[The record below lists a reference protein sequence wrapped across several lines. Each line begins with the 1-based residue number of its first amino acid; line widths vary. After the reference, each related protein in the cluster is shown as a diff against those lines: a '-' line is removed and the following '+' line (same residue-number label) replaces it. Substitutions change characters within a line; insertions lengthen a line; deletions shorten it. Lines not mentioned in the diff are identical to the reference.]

1 VKEGGTDEKA
11 QTKEGKAAE
20 SDHGSPR
27 IFRVASVW
35 ICSRNWPYK
44 SERRLKEGKKHT
56 PAFDVLQCD
65 LPDEY
70 CSSLPF
76 LEEGVWGEMNGSL
89 D

>member
-1 VKEGGTDEKA
+1 LQQELALQKRAAPQGREK
-11 QTKEGKAAE
+11 
-20 SDHGSPR
+20 
-27 IFRVASVW
+27 
-35 ICSRNWPYK
+35 N
-44 SERRLKEGKKHT
+44 T

>member
-1 VKEGGTDEKA
+1 MEVLAFFGLRQSGFAAGTGLTKA
-11 QTKEGKAAE
+11 SG
-20 SDHGSPR
+20 
-27 IFRVASVW
+27 ASRKV
-35 ICSRNWPYK
+35 
-44 SERRLKEGKKHT
+44 KKHT